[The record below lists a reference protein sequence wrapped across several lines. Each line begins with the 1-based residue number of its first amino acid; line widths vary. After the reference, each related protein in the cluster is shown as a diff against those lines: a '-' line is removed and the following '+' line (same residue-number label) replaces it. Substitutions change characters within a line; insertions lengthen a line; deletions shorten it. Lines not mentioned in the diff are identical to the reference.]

1 MAALAALTR
10 GAARTALASAA
21 LALTATGCGAPAL
34 ATRSRSLELAYARAA
49 AEAPPAGDVPAP
61 FDGAPALERAALV
74 AEVLRR
80 NPSLEASRQAWR
92 AALAR
97 PAQERSLADPMLGA
111 SFAPWSLGSSAV
123 EPAYTFEISQALPF
137 PGKLALREEVA
148 LAEAEATAHDYEATR
163 LRVALLASRFFD
175 DYYLAGRAAEINA
188 HHVALLDQ
196 LQTVSLARYE
206 AGEATQQDPLQAES
220 EKAMLD
226 HEQITLETD
235 RRIAAERINALLHRR
250 PELPLPPPAALGEPP
265 PEPLENET
273 LASEAF
279 AARPELQAADAR
291 TSGRERAVDLA
302 RREFLPD
309 LGVFARYDRF
319 WEEKELRPMVGVQVA
334 VPLRLDRRHAAVD
347 EAQAELARAKSERA
361 RAEDAVRLDV
371 VTAAERLRE
380 AHHLHELA
388 RERLVPAA
396 RDRAVAARAAYES
409 GQEDFAT
416 LIDAER
422 GRRQA
427 ELELEKTL
435 VNLSRR
441 HAELERALGR
451 LPGAAPGGRP

>member
-1 MAALAALTR
+1 MAVR
-10 GAARTALASAA
+10 IRSGGAACAALASAA
-21 LALTATGCGAPAL
+21 LALTTIGCVSPAL
-34 ATRSRSLELAYARAA
+34 ETRTRSLERAYGQASAA
-49 AEAPPAGDVPAP
+49 ASPGDDAPAP
-61 FDGAPALERAALV
+61 FDGAPALARAALV

-80 NPSLEASRQAWR
+80 NPSLESARQAWR

-97 PAQERSLADPMLGA
+97 PAQARALEDPRLGA
-111 SFAPWSLGSSAV
+111 SVAPWSLGSSAV
-123 EPAYTFEISQALPF
+123 DAAYTFEISQALPF
-137 PGKLALREEVA
+137 PGKRSLREEVA
-148 LAEAEATAHDYEATR
+148 LAEAEATARDYEATR
-163 LRVALLASRFFD
+163 HRVALLASRFFD

-188 HHVALLDQ
+188 QHVALLDQ
-196 LQTVSLARYE
+196 LQSAALARYE

-226 HEQITLETD
+226 HEQILRETD

-273 LASEAF
+273 LTREAF

-291 TSGRERAVDLA
+291 TSGRARARDLA

-309 LGVFARYDRF
+309 LGVFARYDRS
-319 WEEKELRPMVGVQVA
+319 WEEKEMRPMVGFEVEL
-334 VPLRLDRRHAAVD
+334 PLWLERRYAALD
-347 EAQAELARAKSERA
+347 EAEAELARAKSERA

-396 RDRAVAARAAYES
+396 RDRAVAARAGYES
-409 GQEDFAT
+409 GQEGFLT
-416 LIDAER
+416 VIDAER

-427 ELELEKTL
+427 ELELEETL

-451 LPGAAPGGRP
+451 LPGVAAGGRP